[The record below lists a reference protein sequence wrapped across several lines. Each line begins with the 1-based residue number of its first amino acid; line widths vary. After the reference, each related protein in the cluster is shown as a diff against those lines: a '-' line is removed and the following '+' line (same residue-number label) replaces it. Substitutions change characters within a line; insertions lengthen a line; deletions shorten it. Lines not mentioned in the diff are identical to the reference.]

1 LPARSRLIAGV
12 SRTIFMEEE
21 IQLSIKY
28 YDYADVF
35 LKTEADKL
43 SESTKVAYSIEIE
56 EGKTVSFGFIY
67 ILSANELR
75 VLREYL
81 NNSIAKD

>member
-1 LPARSRLIAGV
+1 LLARSRLIAGV
-12 SRTIFMEEE
+12 SRTTFIEEE

-43 SESTKVAYSIEIE
+43 LESTKMAYSIEIE
-56 EGKTVSFGFIY
+56 EGKTVPFGPIY

-81 NNSIAKD
+81 DNSIVKG